1 MVLFSTTPTAVGWDD
16 LNTVVTAIT
25 NQFSVTTIVSVI
37 AGVVGATIGF
47 VFLWWGARKAYSRIT
62 KAAKR
67 GRGGV

>member
-25 NQFSVTTIVSVI
+25 NQFSVTTVVSVI